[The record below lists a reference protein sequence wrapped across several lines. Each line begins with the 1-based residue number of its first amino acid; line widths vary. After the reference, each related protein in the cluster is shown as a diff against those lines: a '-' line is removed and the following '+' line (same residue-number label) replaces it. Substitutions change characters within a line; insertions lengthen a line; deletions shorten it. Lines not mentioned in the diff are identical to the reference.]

1 MREDVPLEGKEIIP
15 TRLLQAVG
23 ALLLV
28 TLVVVVYARLSDMPL
43 LGVPEP
49 SPVIKEMTL
58 DFQKKEDGSIVIL
71 DEKGVEII
79 DSQVGPN
86 GFVSVVYNGFSY
98 ERKKKNVRTNAP
110 IRLVLHQDGRLTIVD
125 DLTSWD
131 MHLNSFGAMNAAV
144 FGRLIN

>member
-79 DSQVGPN
+79 
-86 GFVSVVYNGFSY
+86 
-98 ERKKKNVRTNAP
+98 
-110 IRLVLHQDGRLTIVD
+110 
-125 DLTSWD
+125 
-131 MHLNSFGAMNAAV
+131 
-144 FGRLIN
+144 